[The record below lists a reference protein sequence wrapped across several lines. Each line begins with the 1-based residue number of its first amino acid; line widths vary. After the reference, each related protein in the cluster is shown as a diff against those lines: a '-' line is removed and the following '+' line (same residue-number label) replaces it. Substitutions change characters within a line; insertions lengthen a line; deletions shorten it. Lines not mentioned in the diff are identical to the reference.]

1 MGPTLCLEG
10 ISKDGLII
18 INEGKPPG
26 DFALG
31 AASSTETTELWHR
44 RFGHLGYDN
53 LYKLQSKGMVNGIS
67 VAASQFKEHQQ
78 HGVCEPCIQ
87 AKQHRLP
94 FPTSDTISTKPLQLI
109 HMDVC
114 GPLEETSRGGAR
126 YLATFLDDFSK
137 LSTVEPVAQKSEV
150 ATKVKEVFQRLETQ
164 TGQKLQKVR
173 TDRGGEYL
181 NTELDG
187 YYKSKGVVHQ
197 TTAPYT
203 PEQNGVAERFNR
215 TLMERVKAMLLDAKL
230 DKELWAEAAVTANYI
245 KNRSPSSSS
254 TQTPWELFYGRKPD
268 VSNMRVFKA
277 RAYVHVPKQLRH
289 KLDPLSQA
297 GTFLGYEPTSKAYRV
312 LLADFKM
319 VVSRNVTFDETK
331 PLIKEASDS
340 LDFLDGSGSE
350 EGATEASDNS
360 DQEDHDMEEKE
371 SSPQEAAPEE
381 ASSQEAP
388 SREASTDT
396 FSQSSGQQAG
406 SHEEPQ
412 SYEEALRSP
421 DASEWKL
428 AMDEEIASLQA
439 NGTWDL
445 EEQPV
450 GVKAIPVKW
459 VFKIKRD
466 ASGNIERYK
475 ARLVAKGFMQREGI
489 DYNEVFAPV
498 SKHTTLRTL
507 LALTASED
515 LELHQLEIKTAFLNG
530 ELEETIYMKQ
540 PEGYEE
546 GTSDMV
552 CHLKKSLYGL
562 RQAPRAWNTRLKKE
576 LELMSFK
583 PSDADAGLYIAQ
595 FKGSNVY
602 ILVYVD
608 DILIAAKDI
617 ATVNNVKERLTSI
630 FDVRDLGE
638 AKYFLGMS
646 LDRNRAEHT
655 LKMSQ
660 HRLASELVD
669 KYGLKE
675 AKTKSIPMSPSIRI
689 TQTQEDKI
697 LDKEVYRY
705 SELVGSLL
713 YLSVI

>member
-1 MGPTLCLEG
+1 M
-10 ISKDGLII
+10 
-18 INEGKPPG
+18 
-26 DFALG
+26 
-31 AASSTETTELWHR
+31 
-44 RFGHLGYDN
+44 
-53 LYKLQSKGMVNGIS
+53 
-67 VAASQFKEHQQ
+67 
-78 HGVCEPCIQ
+78 
-87 AKQHRLP
+87 
-94 FPTSDTISTKPLQLI
+94 
-109 HMDVC
+109 
-114 GPLEETSRGGAR
+114 
-126 YLATFLDDFSK
+126 
-137 LSTVEPVAQKSEV
+137 

-164 TGQKLQKVR
+164 TRQKLQKVR
-173 TDRGGEYL
+173 TYRGGEYL

-215 TLMERVKAMLLDAKL
+215 TLMERVRAMLLDAKL

-254 TQTPWELFYGRKPD
+254 TQTPWELFYGRKLD
-268 VSNMRVFKA
+268 VSNMRVFGA
-277 RAYVHVPKQLRH
+277 RAYVHVPKQLKY

-297 GTFLGYEPTSKAYRV
+297 GTFLGYEPTSKAYRE
-312 LLADFKM
+312 LLADGKM

-340 LDFLDGSGSE
+340 LDFLDGSGIE
-350 EGATEASDNS
+350 EGATEALDNS
-360 DQEDHDMEEKE
+360 DQEDHDMEEEE

-406 SHEEPQ
+406 SRYPTRQRDKPKEWFKVQAHRAQATEHEEPQ

-428 AMDEEIASLQA
+428 AMDEEIASSKFQA

-475 ARLVAKGFMQREGI
+475 ARLVAKGFMEREGI

-515 LELHQLEIKTAFLNG
+515 LELHQLDIKTAFLNG

-546 GTSDMV
+546 GTSDTV

-617 ATVNNVKERLTSI
+617 AAVNNVKERLTSI

-655 LKMSQ
+655 WKMSQ
-660 HRLASELVD
+660 HRHQSLWTSMD
-669 KYGLKE
+669 SRRPRPK
-675 AKTKSIPMSPSIRI
+675 
-689 TQTQEDKI
+689 
-697 LDKEVYRY
+697 VY
-705 SELVGSLL
+705 L
-713 YLSVI
+713 

>member
-1 MGPTLCLEG
+1 M
-10 ISKDGLII
+10 
-18 INEGKPPG
+18 
-26 DFALG
+26 
-31 AASSTETTELWHR
+31 H
-44 RFGHLGYDN
+44 
-53 LYKLQSKGMVNGIS
+53 
-67 VAASQFKEHQQ
+67 
-78 HGVCEPCIQ
+78 
-87 AKQHRLP
+87 
-94 FPTSDTISTKPLQLI
+94 
-109 HMDVC
+109 
-114 GPLEETSRGGAR
+114 
-126 YLATFLDDFSK
+126 
-137 LSTVEPVAQKSEV
+137 
-150 ATKVKEVFQRLETQ
+150 
-164 TGQKLQKVR
+164 
-173 TDRGGEYL
+173 
-181 NTELDG
+181 
-187 YYKSKGVVHQ
+187 
-197 TTAPYT
+197 
-203 PEQNGVAERFNR
+203 
-215 TLMERVKAMLLDAKL
+215 
-230 DKELWAEAAVTANYI
+230 
-245 KNRSPSSSS
+245 
-254 TQTPWELFYGRKPD
+254 
-268 VSNMRVFKA
+268 
-277 RAYVHVPKQLRH
+277 
-289 KLDPLSQA
+289 
-297 GTFLGYEPTSKAYRV
+297 
-312 LLADFKM
+312 
-319 VVSRNVTFDETK
+319 
-331 PLIKEASDS
+331 
-340 LDFLDGSGSE
+340 
-350 EGATEASDNS
+350 
-360 DQEDHDMEEKE
+360 
-371 SSPQEAAPEE
+371 
-381 ASSQEAP
+381 
-388 SREASTDT
+388 
-396 FSQSSGQQAG
+396 
-406 SHEEPQ
+406 
-412 SYEEALRSP
+412 
-421 DASEWKL
+421 
-428 AMDEEIASLQA
+428 EEIASLQA

-489 DYNEVFAPV
+489 DLVRGISSVSLAVLCCQRMDISPVTHKKKKKKKGIDYNEVFAPV

-515 LELHQLEIKTAFLNG
+515 LELHQLDIKTAFLNG

-546 GTSDMV
+546 GTSDTV

-583 PSDADAGLYIAQ
+583 PSDADAGLYIAE

-617 ATVNNVKERLTSI
+617 AAVNNVKERLTSI

-713 YLSVI
+713 YLSVCTRPDTAQVVGVLARHMATPSMDHWTAAKAVLR

>member
-1 MGPTLCLEG
+1 
-10 ISKDGLII
+10 
-18 INEGKPPG
+18 
-26 DFALG
+26 
-31 AASSTETTELWHR
+31 
-44 RFGHLGYDN
+44 
-53 LYKLQSKGMVNGIS
+53 
-67 VAASQFKEHQQ
+67 
-78 HGVCEPCIQ
+78 
-87 AKQHRLP
+87 
-94 FPTSDTISTKPLQLI
+94 
-109 HMDVC
+109 
-114 GPLEETSRGGAR
+114 
-126 YLATFLDDFSK
+126 
-137 LSTVEPVAQKSEV
+137 
-150 ATKVKEVFQRLETQ
+150 
-164 TGQKLQKVR
+164 
-173 TDRGGEYL
+173 
-181 NTELDG
+181 
-187 YYKSKGVVHQ
+187 
-197 TTAPYT
+197 
-203 PEQNGVAERFNR
+203 
-215 TLMERVKAMLLDAKL
+215 
-230 DKELWAEAAVTANYI
+230 
-245 KNRSPSSSS
+245 
-254 TQTPWELFYGRKPD
+254 
-268 VSNMRVFKA
+268 
-277 RAYVHVPKQLRH
+277 
-289 KLDPLSQA
+289 
-297 GTFLGYEPTSKAYRV
+297 
-312 LLADFKM
+312 M

-340 LDFLDGSGSE
+340 LDFLDGSGIE
-350 EGATEASDNS
+350 EGATEALDNS
-360 DQEDHDMEEKE
+360 DQEDHDMEEEE

-381 ASSQEAP
+381 ASSQEPP

-406 SHEEPQ
+406 SRYPTRQRDKPKEWFKVQAHRAQATEHEEPQ

-428 AMDEEIASLQA
+428 AMDEEIASSKFQA

-475 ARLVAKGFMQREGI
+475 ARLVAKGFMEREGI

-515 LELHQLEIKTAFLNG
+515 LELHQLDIKTAFLNG

-540 PEGYEE
+540 PKGYEE
-546 GTSDMV
+546 GTSDTV

-617 ATVNNVKERLTSI
+617 AAVNNVKERLTSI

-655 LKMSQ
+655 WKMSQ
-660 HRLASELVD
+660 HRHQSLWTSMD
-669 KYGLKE
+669 SRRPRPK
-675 AKTKSIPMSPSIRI
+675 
-689 TQTQEDKI
+689 
-697 LDKEVYRY
+697 VY
-705 SELVGSLL
+705 L
-713 YLSVI
+713 